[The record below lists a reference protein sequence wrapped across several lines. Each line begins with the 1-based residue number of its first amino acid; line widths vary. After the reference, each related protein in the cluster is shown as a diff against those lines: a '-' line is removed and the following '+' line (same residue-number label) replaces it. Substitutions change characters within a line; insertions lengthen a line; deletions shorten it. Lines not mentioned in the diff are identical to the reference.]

1 MREFFDEDAQREDC
15 TRLMLIGA
23 TDSAA
28 RGLKTA
34 VVVGR
39 GVVCGAKKHA
49 NGAFEVLRSEA
60 RCPRRGARA
69 RTLPVGGRSHIAEA
83 AHCP

>member
-1 MREFFDEDAQREDC
+1 MREFFGEDTQREDC
-15 TRLMLIGA
+15 ARLMLIGA

-34 VVVGR
+34 
-39 GVVCGAKKHA
+39 VVCGAKKHA

-69 RTLPVGGRSHIAEA
+69 RTRPVGGRSHTAEA